1 MDRAEVLL
9 GDAVMLAALS
19 RAMDHFRG
27 SGDSAV
33 TSLDGALR
41 PNQRLEA
48 AAAVLE
54 IGAPDNLACDGRRV
68 FLSSG
73 SAVFALKLD
82 GEAAVA
88 DRVAHFDHP
97 ISCFD
102 SHAEGGMAVG
112 LGGGGLVLWNGSG
125 ERRHITELEGR
136 RILCPTA
143 LRFANAGSVILC
155 LGSQQNDPREWKRDL
170 LDQNASGSVWWIDLG
185 TNRCDGLADNLAW
198 PNGIA
203 QPAPGQIVV
212 AESWRHQL
220 IGLKGG
226 RWTPLLSDF
235 PGYPGRLAPAPTG
248 YWLSVFAP
256 RSQLVEFVLR
266 EPRFRNQMMREVE
279 PEFWVAP
286 SLHYP
291 IDYREP
297 LQAGAVRHLT
307 ELKPWAPSRSYGLV
321 VRLDEEFNPI
331 ESFHSRA
338 NGKRHGITSC
348 FELDRRLL
356 LTSRGGGVVLG
367 IDLALDEGA
376 QT

>member
-1 MDRAEVLL
+1 
-9 GDAVMLAALS
+9 MLAALS
-19 RAMDHFRG
+19 RALDRFRG
-27 SGDSAV
+27 SGESAV
-33 TSLDGALR
+33 SIPSLDGALR

-48 AAAVLE
+48 AATLLE
-54 IGAPDNLACDGRRV
+54 INAPDNLACDGHRIL
-68 FLSSG
+68 FSG
-73 SAVFALKLD
+73 GSTVFALQLN
-82 GEAAVA
+82 GGPAIAHPVA
-88 DRVAHFDHP
+88 KFNHP
-97 ISCFD
+97 ISCLD
-102 SHAEGGMAVG
+102 SHVDGGFAVG
-112 LGGGGLVLWNGSG
+112 LIGGGLVFCN
-125 ERRHITELEGR
+125 EAREKQRITEIEGR
-136 RILCPTA
+136 RLSCPTA
-143 LRFANAGSVILC
+143 LRFTDAGSVILC
-155 LGSQQNDPREWKRDL
+155 LGSQQNDPSEWKRDL
-170 LDQNASGSVWWIDLG
+170 LDQNATGSVWRIDLG
-185 TNRCDGLADNLAW
+185 TNRGDCVADNLAW

-203 QPAPGQIVV
+203 EPAPGQIVV

-220 IGLKGG
+220 IGLKGN
-226 RWTPLLSDF
+226 RSTPLLSDF
-235 PGYPGRLAPAPTG
+235 PGYPGRLAPAPAG

-266 EPRFRNQMMREVE
+266 EPRFRNQMMREVD

-286 SLHYP
+286 ALHYP

-348 FELDRRLL
+348 LEIDGRLL
-356 LTSRGGGVVLG
+356 LTSTGGGVLLG
-367 IDLALDEGA
+367 IDLAPAKDA